1 MIKFVVVVVVGGKW
15 FEGDQIIF
23 ASMRQPTV
31 RFFCLRRAG
40 LLRSRVSHVSGV
52 VGLVVVVVDVGFV
65 RVGPQVAVSCGRVT
79 SPVVVVCL
87 VVMGG
92 SI

>member
-1 MIKFVVVVVVGGKW
+1 MGSEW
-15 FEGDQIIF
+15 FDEDQVIS
-23 ASMRQPTV
+23 APMRQPAV
-31 RFFCLRRAG
+31 RFFCLRGAG

-65 RVGPQVAVSCGRVT
+65 CVGPQVAVSCGRVT

-92 SI
+92 LV